1 MKGSPLTLPKPFKGK
16 THHQS
21 SFPFWRKQESSF
33 LGKWR
38 LISLNRFMQIDILDE
53 DVSRKV
59 KRMPQ
64 TEFGFKG
71 QIGTPDPFV
80 FISILLFPQY
90 TCRNQIQYEQ
100 SSLTIAPWLVRGP
113 GSRVKKESHDL
124 LYCPLAISHHFTP
137 VGKVKAGSVTWA
149 VFFINWD
156 NVIIHQTLASEART
170 DLLIMIHYDQ
180 VDFWQLIFTWQYV

>member
-1 MKGSPLTLPKPFKGK
+1 MSFKGK
-16 THHQS
+16 TYHQS
-21 SFPFWRKQESSF
+21 SFSLWRKQESSF

-71 QIGTPDPFV
+71 QIGTPDPLV

-100 SSLTIAPWLVRGP
+100 SSLTIAPWLIRVP
-113 GSRVKKESHDL
+113 GSRVKKIHMTCSIA
-124 LYCPLAISHHFTP
+124 PLPLVIISLEF
-137 VGKVKAGSVTWA
+137 GKVKASSVTWA
-149 VFFINWD
+149 VFLINWD
-156 NVIIHQTLASEART
+156 NVIINQILASETRT